1 MDKSKNVLI
10 ITDIEGISMVSTI
23 EGAVVDENS
32 KPYKDACVNLMHDV
46 NSAISALYDAG
57 AQKVYVCDGHCYG
70 QNFVK
75 EMLDKR
81 VVQVSVYDLEWA
93 IKEVSSMVLIGMHAM
108 AGTLNGFLDHTQN
121 SARIHRY
128 FYNGEKIGEMMQAA
142 MYGGFF
148 GVPCIMMSGDETA
161 CKEAK
166 EFFPDIYVA
175 PVKKAISR
183 NFAECYP
190 QEVALK
196 NIYTAC
202 FEAFK
207 NRESFKPYPSKLPLT
222 IEIEFNR
229 ADMADEACAK
239 HPELTRIDEYVV
251 RLVKTE
257 VNNYLDVLI
266 IWS

>member
-1 MDKSKNVLI
+1 MNNNKNVLI
-10 ITDIEGISMVSTI
+10 ITDLEGISCVETI
-23 EGAVVDENS
+23 DAMQVDS
-32 KPYKDACVNLMHDV
+32 ALYKDACVNLMKDV
-46 NSAISALYDAG
+46 NTAISALFDAG
-57 AQKVYVCDGHCYG
+57 AEKVYVCDGHFYG

-81 VVQVSVYDLEWA
+81 AEQVSVYDLEWA

-142 MYGGFF
+142 MFGGFF
-148 GVPCIMMSGDETA
+148 GVPVIMMSGDETA

-166 EFFPDIYVA
+166 DFFPDIYTA
-175 PVKKAISR
+175 PVKKALSR

-190 QEVALK
+190 QEIALK
-196 NIYTAC
+196 NIYDAC
-202 FEAFK
+202 FVAFN
-207 NRESFKPYPSKLPLT
+207 NREKFKPYPSKLPLV

-251 RLVKTE
+251 RLVKE
-257 VNNYLDVLI
+257 KVNNYLDVLI